1 MSKRKKLRQKLR
13 NNPKNATLQELQ
25 TLLNAYGFVLVR
37 IRGSHYIFEYE
48 SQDETEQIIILVHGH
63 KVKWVYTQTVT
74 ETIDALFPEVSDA
87 EEVDEEDQTDE

>member
-25 TLLNAYGFVLVR
+25 TLLTTYGFTLIR

-48 SQDETEQIIILVHGH
+48 SEKGTEQIIIPVHAR
-63 KVKWVYTQTVT
+63 KVKWIYAQTVI
-74 ETIDALFPEVSDA
+74 ETIDALFPESPETDN
-87 EEVDEEDQTDE
+87 EEDNE